1 MLPQEIIRR
10 VRRIEITTR
19 RLVNDVFA
27 GEYRSTYR
35 GRGMEF
41 SEVREYRPGDDI
53 RSIDW
58 NVTAR
63 TGEPHVKVFVEERE
77 LTVILMVDMSSSGEF
92 GSVIRAKRNLAV
104 EVAALLAFAAI
115 RNNDRV
121 GLIAFTDRI
130 ERYVPPKKGADH
142 GMRLISELVKL
153 EPAGSRTDLSGALEY
168 LMRVQKRR
176 AVLFLISDF
185 LTEDYDKN
193 LRIVNRKHDLTA
205 LPLGDP
211 REETLPDVGLIWL
224 EDAETMRRT
233 LVDTSDRQVRLAVSR
248 SSAERRA
255 QLDYLLRS
263 TDIDAVPLR
272 TDRDYAIP
280 LVNFFRQRAKKF
292 R

>member
-1 MLPQEIIRR
+1 MLPTEVIRR

-41 SEVREYRPGDDI
+41 NEVREYRPGDDI

-63 TGEPHVKVFVEERE
+63 TGDPHVKVFVEERE
-77 LTVILMVDMSSSGEF
+77 LTVVLMVDMSSSGEF
-92 GSVIRAKRNLAV
+92 GSVTRAKRNLAV

-130 ERYVPPKKGADH
+130 EKYVPPKKGVDH
-142 GMRLISELVKL
+142 GMRLISELVRL
-153 EPAGSRTDLSGALEY
+153 EPSGTKTDLAGALEY
-168 LMRVQKRR
+168 LMRVQRR
-176 AVLFLISDF
+176 RSVVFLLSDF
-185 LTEDYDKN
+185 LAEAYDKN
-193 LRIVNRKHDLTA
+193 MRIVNRRHDLTV
-205 LPLGDP
+205 LPLSDP
-211 REETLPDVGLIWL
+211 LEETLPDVGLVWL
-224 EDAETMRRT
+224 EDAETGRRT
-233 LVDTSDRQVRLAVSR
+233 LVDTSDRQVRLTVSK

-255 QLDYLLRS
+255 QLDYLFRS
-263 TDIDAVPLR
+263 SDIDAVPLR
-272 TDRDYAIP
+272 TDHDYATP
-280 LVNFFRQRAKKF
+280 LVNFFRQRARRF

>member
-1 MLPQEIIRR
+1 MLPTEVIKR

-41 SEVREYRPGDDI
+41 NEVREYRPGDDI

-63 TGEPHVKVFVEERE
+63 TGDPHVKVFVEERE
-77 LTVILMVDMSSSGEF
+77 LTVVLMVDMSSSGEF
-92 GSVIRAKRNLAV
+92 GSVSRAKRNLAV

-130 ERYVPPKKGADH
+130 EKYVPPKKGVDH
-142 GMRLISELVKL
+142 GMRLISELVRL
-153 EPAGSRTDLSGALEY
+153 EPSGSKTDLAGALEY
-168 LMRVQKRR
+168 LMRVQRR
-176 AVLFLISDF
+176 RSVVFLLSDF
-185 LTEDYDKN
+185 LAEAYDKN
-193 LRIVNRKHDLTA
+193 MRIVNRRHDLTV
-205 LPLGDP
+205 LPLSDP
-211 REETLPDVGLIWL
+211 LEETLPDVGLVWL
-224 EDAETMRRT
+224 EDAETGRRT
-233 LVDTSDRQVRLAVSR
+233 LVDTSDRQVRLTVSK

-255 QLDYLLRS
+255 QLDYLFRS
-263 TDIDAVPLR
+263 SDIDAVPLR
-272 TDRDYAIP
+272 TDRDYATP
-280 LVNFFRQRAKKF
+280 LVNFFRQRAKRF

>member
-1 MLPQEIIRR
+1 MLPQEIIKR

-19 RLVNDVFA
+19 RLVTDVFA

-41 SEVREYRPGDDI
+41 SEVREYQIGDDI

-63 TGEPHVKVFVEERE
+63 TGKPHVKVFSEERE

-92 GSVIRAKRNLAV
+92 GTAVRSKRRLAV

-130 ERYVPPKKGADH
+130 EKYVPSKKGANH
-142 GMRLISELVKL
+142 GMRLISELVSL
-153 EPAGSRTDLSGALEY
+153 APRGSRTDLSGALEY
-168 LMRVQKRR
+168 LMRVQRRR
-176 AVLFLISDF
+176 AVVFLISDLLAEGF
-185 LTEDYDKN
+185 ERN
-193 LRIVNRKHDLTA
+193 MRIVNRKHDLTV
-205 LPLGDP
+205 LPLSDP
-211 REETLPDVGLIWL
+211 REESLPDVGLIWL
-224 EDAETMRRT
+224 EDAETGRRV
-233 LVDTSDRQVRLAVSR
+233 LVDTSDRYVRRVITQ
-248 SSAERRA
+248 SSSERRA
-255 QLDYLLRS
+255 QLEGLFRS
-263 TDIDAVPLR
+263 TDIDVVPLH
-272 TDRDYAIP
+272 TDRDYSAPIA
-280 LVNFFRQRAKKF
+280 NFFRQRARRF